1 MFRPKKPLLVTN
13 LGAVP
18 NGPGVYVIYA
28 ADASPFYIGRSIV
41 SIHARLYAHAAKRGS
56 RKVTDALNSGK
67 KLSFEWE
74 ELGSPHQAEAQL
86 ILALGTA
93 KYGNLRRETDP
104 ADW

>member
-1 MFRPKKPLLVTN
+1 
-13 LGAVP
+13 
-18 NGPGVYVIYA
+18 VYIIYA
-28 ADASPFYIGRSIV
+28 PDGSPFYIGRSIV

-56 RKVTDALNSGK
+56 RKITEALNRGQ

-86 ILALGTA
+86 IQALGTT
-93 KYGNLRRETDP
+93 KFGNLRRETDP

>member
-1 MFRPKKPLLVTN
+1 MFRPKKPLLVSN

-18 NGPGVYVIYA
+18 NGPGVSIIHS
-28 ADASPFYIGRSIV
+28 ADGSPFYVGRSIV
-41 SIHARLYAHAAKRGS
+41 SIHARLYAHATKRGS
-56 RKVTDALNSGK
+56 RKVTAPLNGGK
-67 KLSFEWE
+67 ELSFEWE

-86 ILALGTA
+86 IDALGTT